1 MASNHIIPHSLSLQG
16 APYQIP
22 VADLSHGAPGPTI
35 LITGGMD
42 GDEYTGIRSAYE
54 LIEYYSKTPFP
65 GRIIIVSI
73 VNVPGFYE
81 AKSLNPLDGK
91 YPKYIFPGNKNGS
104 STEQLVDWLNTNFV
118 KDADAWIDLHSGAI
132 TERMRPFVWGWQ
144 TRNKRL
150 NALTKSIF
158 SALDSDL
165 YVYEKAPFLSK
176 AARLASKNCMYLVF
190 ERGERGEQKNEEIE
204 KMVEWVKKTV
214 DVINGEKV
222 KEKKIEVFEKVKYY
236 SAPFDGMWIPSI
248 DQGKVEK
255 GNIAGFLE
263 SLDGSK
269 RETITARESGK
280 ILWMK
285 STLSAEKGDE
295 LIVIAT
301 LKKEITPY

>member
-1 MASNHIIPHSLSLQG
+1 MLNSHIIPHTVILEEQKF
-16 APYQIP
+16 QIP

-65 GRIIIVSI
+65 GRIIIVPI
-73 VNVPGFYE
+73 VNVLGFYDG
-81 AKSLNPLDGK
+81 KSQNPIDGK

-104 STEQLVDWLNTNFV
+104 ATEQLVDWLNTNFV

-132 TERMRPFVWGWQ
+132 TERMRPFIWGWQ

-176 AARLASKNCMYLVF
+176 AARLASKDCMYLVF
-190 ERGERGEQKNEEIE
+190 EAGEKGEQKPSEINRL
-204 KMVEWVKKTV
+204 VGWTKKTI
-214 DVINGEKV
+214 DIIHGAKML
-222 KEKKIEVFEKVKYY
+222 EKKTQIFEKVRYY
-236 SAPFDGMWIPSI
+236 VAPFDGMWMPSV
-248 DQGKVEK
+248 DLGKIEKGTVVGTLQTLDGKRVEK
-255 GNIAGFLE
+255 
-263 SLDGSK
+263 
-269 RETITARESGK
+269 ITVKESGE

-285 STLSAEKGDE
+285 SSLSVNKGDE
-295 LIVIAT
+295 LLVIAISR
-301 LKKEITPY
+301 K